1 MFRHSG
7 RSVKR
12 AKSTPANKNSQK
24 SKQSN
29 SLKSKGR
36 PVKRAK
42 STPANKNKSKQ
53 AKGTALLDPRD
64 RIEVREHLR
73 IAAKMQKE
81 AASQQDQSMK
91 NLEFIWRNYNEL
103 VASRNTLKQLVSLK
117 FLRTA
122 LFTRR

>member
-1 MFRHSG
+1 M
-7 RSVKR
+7 
-12 AKSTPANKNSQK
+12 
-24 SKQSN
+24 
-29 SLKSKGR
+29 
-36 PVKRAK
+36 KRAK

-91 NLEFIWRNYNEL
+91 NLEFHMERFGIRNYNEL
-103 VASRNTLKQLVSLK
+103 VASKNTVKQLVSLK

-122 LFTRR
+122 LFTRRLLLPPINLDKNYY